1 MKKIISSILAL
12 VLVFS
17 LVACGST
24 TKKETMKE
32 TSKETIQEETKA
44 ENPAEKKY
52 ISVAI
57 DDKHAI
63 ATNDNKTFEIYELSS
78 KYHPALSMGNK
89 YEFKIDPAK
98 IQGDKLTFDKDLE
111 MLGIKVGFPL
121 SAQGYQKLMEKVKNV
136 KVVDTRDAKSFGEKT
151 VDGAVNINGAEALKA
166 VKSRKIKDFKND
178 SLKDFTSKDI
188 VVVFGNSPEENA
200 AVAEILFNVSHV
212 MVTFNGGDIKEV
224 LK

>member
-12 VLVFS
+12 VMVFS
-17 LVACGST
+17 LVACGTT

-32 TSKETIQEETKA
+32 TKQEVKKEETKA
-44 ENPAEKKY
+44 ENTDEKKY

-78 KYHPALSMGNK
+78 KYHPTLSMGNK
-89 YEFKIDPAK
+89 YEFSIDPAK
-98 IQGDKLTFDKDLE
+98 IKGDKLTFDKELQ

-121 SAQGYQKLMEKVKNV
+121 SVQGYQKLTEKVKNV
-136 KVVDTRDAKSFGEKT
+136 KIVDSRDAKSFGEKT
-151 VDGAVNINGAEALKA
+151 VEGAVNINGAEALKA

-188 VVVFGNSPEENA
+188 VVIFGNSPEENA

-212 MVTFNGGDIKEV
+212 MVTFDGGDIKEV

>member
-1 MKKIISSILAL
+1 
-12 VLVFS
+12 
-17 LVACGST
+17 
-24 TKKETMKE
+24 MKE
-32 TSKETIQEETKA
+32 TAKETIQEETKA

-52 ISVAI
+52 TSVAI

-63 ATNDNKTFEIYELSS
+63 ATNDNKTFEVYELSS
-78 KYHPALSMGNK
+78 KYHPTLSMGNK
-89 YEFKIDPAK
+89 YEFSIDPAK
-98 IQGDKLTFDKDLE
+98 IKGDKLTFDKELQ

-121 SAQGYQKLMEKVKNV
+121 SMQGYQKLIEKVKNV
-136 KVVDTRDAKSFGEKT
+136 KIVDSRDAKSFGEKT
-151 VDGAVNINGAEALKA
+151 IEGAVNINGAEALKA

-212 MVTFNGGDIKEV
+212 MVTFDGGDIKGM

>member
-32 TSKETIQEETKA
+32 TAKETIQEETKA

-78 KYHPALSMGNK
+78 KYHPTLSMGNK

-151 VDGAVNINGAEALKA
+151 VEGAVNINGAEALKA

>member
-32 TSKETIQEETKA
+32 TAKETIQEETKA

-52 ISVAI
+52 TSVAI

-63 ATNDNKTFEIYELSS
+63 ATNDNKTFEVYELSS
-78 KYHPALSMGNK
+78 KYHPTLSMGNK
-89 YEFKIDPAK
+89 YEFSIDPAK
-98 IQGDKLTFDKDLE
+98 IKGDKLTFDKELQ

-121 SAQGYQKLMEKVKNV
+121 SMQGYQKLIEKVKNV
-136 KVVDTRDAKSFGEKT
+136 KIVDSRDAKSFGEKT
-151 VDGAVNINGAEALKA
+151 IEGAVNINGAEALKA

-212 MVTFNGGDIKEV
+212 MVTFDGGDIKGM